1 MELRALKLM
10 ALHARALSRGVAAP
24 VAEEAME
31 AGDPK
36 EALLDLIV
44 EVESRRGSTEDCALS
59 AKIVAEVNAQATPP
73 QLDFQG

>member
-1 MELRALKLM
+1 
-10 ALHARALSRGVAAP
+10 
-24 VAEEAME
+24 ME